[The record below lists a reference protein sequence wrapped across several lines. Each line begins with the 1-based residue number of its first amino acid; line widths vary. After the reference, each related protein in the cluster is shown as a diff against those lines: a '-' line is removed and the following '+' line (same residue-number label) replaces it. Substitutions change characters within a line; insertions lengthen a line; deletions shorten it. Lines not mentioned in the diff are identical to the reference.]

1 MEAGSTAPERGRAA
15 YTAIGVVLTVL
26 VVTLKPERLADLDRV
41 YVEDETEE
49 PVHATVLPVA

>member
-1 MEAGSTAPERGRAA
+1 
-15 YTAIGVVLTVL
+15 VLTAL

-49 PVHATVLPVA
+49 RVHATVLPVS